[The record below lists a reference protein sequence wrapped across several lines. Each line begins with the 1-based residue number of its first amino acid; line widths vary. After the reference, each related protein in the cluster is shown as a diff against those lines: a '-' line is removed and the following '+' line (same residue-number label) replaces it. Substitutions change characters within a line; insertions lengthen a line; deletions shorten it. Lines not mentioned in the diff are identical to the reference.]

1 MRSRGGMAPRSR
13 LESPID
19 ASRGSTR
26 RSSASRPPTRS
37 SGTRPTSRIT
47 SCHRWR
53 TSRRRCA
60 SCMRS
65 KPALTYSF
73 LFFLS
78 GATGLIYELLW
89 VRVLYQS
96 FGSTIQSVTTVVAA
110 YMGGLGLGAWL
121 FGRRADR
128 APRPAVL
135 YGWLEIAIGI
145 FGILSPLILGLAHS
159 IYIGTAG
166 ALALGGG
173 ASVALRFGLAALVLL
188 IPTTLMGGT
197 LPVLTR
203 ALMGED
209 RGLLKPSLGRLYG
222 LNTLGAMTGTALA
235 GFFLIE
241 FVGVRASLWV
251 TAAINLA
258 IGGVAIFLGREQ
270 SLPDPAR
277 EPGGAQI
284 QPATRDHLT
293 TLALVLLGL
302 TAFASLLNEIAWTR
316 VLIMIVGGST
326 YGFTLILLV
335 FLLGIGLGSIIVA
348 RRSEPRAETAATA
361 ALAQGVTGVGAAV
374 LFVLFGLLPSYIIAV
389 FQFPDLTAASRLLL
403 MGVAVGAVVLIPA
416 IGMGMTFPLLT
427 DLTARSR
434 EARGADVGAAYALN
448 TVGSILGAVLTGFVL
463 IVALGTQATLRVGLA
478 VNGLAALALAGLAA
492 RGVAEGSAED
502 RRLRVRVLSAAGL
515 GTLALVAAAAAPGWS
530 TRLIDLGPTI
540 YARQRMDGPA
550 RERFLTHRGSRQ
562 LAFRE
567 GPNATVSVWESESGR
582 SLRVNGKVDGSD
594 RGDMDTQVML
604 GLAPAVARAGAASAL
619 VIGYGTGVTAQVLA
633 TVPSMQRLRVVEI
646 EPSVVQ
652 MDSFFV
658 DVNGAVLTRPDVR
671 VVIDDARSAFQLDN
685 QRYDVIVSEPSNPWV
700 AGVATLYTPE
710 FFRIARA
717 RLSEGGVFCQWIQ
730 LYQLPLPIV
739 AGIVRSLH
747 EVFPHVHV
755 WFGGSA
761 DIMVLASPRPLTYD
775 PIWLTQLPGPGG
787 RKATS
792 REWLS
797 IHNMD
802 QYFGRMLLG
811 DSGVARLMQRANLE
825 HSDNQP
831 RLEFVAARRFLDPG
845 AAASAVFDSLI
856 QFGKGDA
863 GTSPFALLGILALR
877 RRDAGVLSYLDA
889 ARRAQPEVLEWS
901 VRTAGI
907 RVALGD
913 TAQADSLLGAVIAR
927 GRSVSPNAFQ
937 MRGLLAA
944 ARNKP
949 LAAVAL
955 RKALA
960 AGADTGQVRA
970 ALALL
975 AARESRWGEAAS
987 QARGALDAARG
998 TFRHPFPGEFLSQA
1012 LGQIALDAPPGL
1024 ADSLLRYAAVRRPGS
1039 ARYREL
1045 AAVAAL
1051 RAGRCEDATASFV
1064 ELLEFALQRD
1074 NGPALVR
1081 ECWASQDSTGRTG
1094 GANPSPRGA
1103 GTARRVQEK

>member
-1 MRSRGGMAPRSR
+1 MRSR
-13 LESPID
+13 PI
-19 ASRGSTR
+19 
-26 RSSASRPPTRS
+26 
-37 SGTRPTSRIT
+37 
-47 SCHRWR
+47 
-53 TSRRRCA
+53 
-60 SCMRS
+60 
-65 KPALTYSF
+65 LTYSF

-121 FGRRADR
+121 LGRRADR
-128 APRPAVL
+128 SPRPAVL
-135 YGWLEIAIGI
+135 YGWLEIAIGV
-145 FGILSPLILGLAHS
+145 FGILSPLVLGLAHA

-222 LNTLGAMTGTALA
+222 LNTLGAMTGTTLA

-241 FVGVRASLWV
+241 FVGVRASLWA

-258 IGGVAIFLGREQ
+258 IGAAAIRLGRQQDALEVGHT
-270 SLPDPAR
+270 PA
-277 EPGGAQI
+277 EENLH
-284 QPATRDHLT
+284 QPPPTSTALHN
-293 TLALVLLGL
+293 LALALLAL

-326 YGFTLILLV
+326 YAFTLILLV

-348 RRSEPRAETAATA
+348 RRSAPRAETAASA
-361 ALAQGVTGVGAAV
+361 ALAQGVTGVGAAL
-374 LFVLFGLLPSYIIAV
+374 LFVFFGLLPSYIIAV
-389 FQFPDLTAASRLLL
+389 FQLPDLTAASRLLL
-403 MGVAVGAVVLIPA
+403 MGVAVGGVVLIPA

-434 EARGADVGAAYALN
+434 EARGADIGTAYALN
-448 TVGSILGAVLTGFVL
+448 TIGSILGAVLTGFVL
-463 IVALGTQATLRVGLA
+463 VVVLGTQATLRLGLV

-550 RERFLTHRGSRQ
+550 RERFLTHRGVRQ

-567 GPNATVSVWESESGR
+567 GANATVSVWEGESGR

-604 GLAPAVARAGAASAL
+604 GLGPAVARVGAASAL
-619 VIGYGTGVTAQVLA
+619 VIGYGTGVTAHVLA
-633 TVPSMQRLRVVEI
+633 EVPSVRRLKVVEI

-652 MDSFFV
+652 MDSFFL
-658 DVNGAVLTRPDVR
+658 DVNGSVLSRPDVR
-671 VVIDDARSAFQLDN
+671 VVIDDARSAFQLDRE
-685 QRYDVIVSEPSNPWV
+685 RYDVIVSEPSNPWV

-717 RLSEGGVFCQWIQ
+717 RLSDDGVFSQWIQ

-739 AGIVRSLH
+739 AGIVRNLR

-755 WFGGSA
+755 WFGGTA
-761 DIMVLASPRPLTYD
+761 DLVVLASPRPITYD
-775 PIWLTQLPGPGG
+775 RQWLAQLLGPGG
-787 RKATS
+787 QLYTLG

-797 IHNMD
+797 LESQD

-811 DSGVARLMQRANLE
+811 DSGVTRLLGRATFN
-825 HSDNQP
+825 HTDDQP

-845 AAASAVFDSLI
+845 AAAYAVFDSLVQI
-856 QFGKGDA
+856 GKGDA
-863 GTSPFALLGILALR
+863 GTAPFALLRILATR
-877 RRDAGVLSYLDA
+877 RSDAGVLPYLDA
-889 ARRAQPEVLEWS
+889 AHRAQPDVFPWS
-901 VRTAGI
+901 VRAAGI
-907 RVALGD
+907 RLALGD
-913 TAQADSLLGAVIAR
+913 TAQADSLLKAVIAR
-927 GRSVSPNAFQ
+927 NGNAPPLPDALQ
-937 MRGLLAA
+937 MRALLAA
-944 ARNKP
+944 ARSQP
-949 LAAVAL
+949 LAGTAL
-955 RKALA
+955 REALA
-960 AGADTGQVRA
+960 AGADTAQVRA

-975 AARESRWGEAAS
+975 AVRGSHWDDAAS
-987 QARGALDAARG
+987 QARGALRAAQG
-998 TFRHPFPGEFLSQA
+998 TFRHPFPGEFLTQA
-1012 LGQIALDAPPGL
+1012 LDQIALDAPPGL
-1024 ADSLLRYAAVRRPGS
+1024 ADSVLRYAAGRRPGS

-1051 RAGRCEDATASFV
+1051 RAGRCEDAAASFV
-1064 ELLEFALQRD
+1064 ELLDFAVQRD

-1081 ECWASQDSTGRTG
+1081 ECWGSQDSTGRTG
-1094 GANPSPRGA
+1094 AANPSG
-1103 GTARRVQEK
+1103 GARRVQEKH

>member
-1 MRSRGGMAPRSR
+1 MRSR
-13 LESPID
+13 
-19 ASRGSTR
+19 
-26 RSSASRPPTRS
+26 
-37 SGTRPTSRIT
+37 
-47 SCHRWR
+47 
-53 TSRRRCA
+53 
-60 SCMRS
+60 
-65 KPALTYSF
+65 PALTYGV

-96 FGSTIQSVTTVVAA
+96 FGSTTQSVTTVVAA
-110 YMGGLGLGAWL
+110 YMGGLGLGAWAL
-121 FGRRADR
+121 GRRADR
-128 APRPAVL
+128 TPRPAVL

-145 FGILSPLILGLAHS
+145 FGILSPLVLGLAHWV
-159 IYIGTAG
+159 YIGTAG

-235 GFFLIE
+235 GFLLIE
-241 FVGVRASLWV
+241 FVGVRASLWA
-251 TAAINLA
+251 TATLNLA
-258 IGGVAIFLGREQ
+258 IGVIAIRFGRRQEVVEL
-270 SLPDPAR
+270 S
-277 EPGGAQI
+277 
-284 QPATRDHLT
+284 QPTGEDLHQPPPTSTALHN
-293 TLALVLLGL
+293 LALALLAL

-326 YGFTLILLV
+326 YAFTLILFV

-348 RRSEPRAETAATA
+348 RRSAPPAETAATA
-361 ALAQGVTGVGAAV
+361 GLAQGVAGVGAAA
-374 LFVLFGLLPSYIIAV
+374 LFVFFGFLPSYIIAV
-389 FQFPDLTAASRLLL
+389 FQIPDLSAISRLVL
-403 MGVAVGAVVLIPA
+403 MGVAVGAVVLVPA

-434 EARGADVGAAYALN
+434 TARGADVGAAYALN
-448 TVGSILGAVLTGFVL
+448 TVGSILGAVITGFVL
-463 IVALGTQATLRVGLA
+463 VVALGTQATLRVGLA
-478 VNGLAALALAGLAA
+478 INGLAALALAGLVA
-492 RGVAEGSAED
+492 RGVTEGSAED

-515 GTLALVAAAAAPGWS
+515 GTLALVAAVAAPGWS

-540 YARQRMDGPA
+540 YARQRMDQAA
-550 RERFLTHRGSRQ
+550 RQRFLEHRGVRQ

-567 GPNATVSVWESESGR
+567 GPNATVSVWEGESGR
-582 SLRVNGKVDGSD
+582 SLRVSGKVDGSD

-604 GLAPAVARAGAASAL
+604 GLAPAVARVGATSAL
-619 VIGYGTGVTAQVLA
+619 VIGYGTGVTARVLA
-633 TVPSMQRLRVVEI
+633 DVPSVARLKVVEL
-646 EPSVVQ
+646 EPSVMQ

-658 DVNGAVLTRPDVR
+658 GVNGSVLARPAVR
-671 VVIDDARSAFQLDN
+671 VVIDDARSAFQLDRE
-685 QRYDVIVSEPSNPWV
+685 RYDVIVSEPSNPWV

-717 RLSEGGVFCQWIQ
+717 RLSDDGVFCQWIQ

-739 AGIVRSLH
+739 AGIVRNLRA
-747 EVFPHVHV
+747 VFPHVHV

-761 DIMVLASPRPLTYD
+761 DLVVLASPRPITYD
-775 PIWLTQLPGPGG
+775 RGWLTQLLGPGG
-787 RKATS
+787 QLNAMS

-797 IHNMD
+797 IDNTD

-811 DSGVARLMQRANLE
+811 DSGVARLVQRATLE

-845 AAASAVFDSLI
+845 AAAYAVFDSLI
-856 QFGKGDA
+856 QIGKGDA
-863 GTSPFALLGILALR
+863 GTAPFALLRILGMR
-877 RRDAGVLSYLDA
+877 RSDAGVLPYLDA
-889 ARRAQPEVLEWS
+889 AHRAQPDVAEWS
-901 VRTAGI
+901 IRSAGI
-907 RVALGD
+907 RLALGD
-913 TAQADSLLGAVIAR
+913 TAQADSLLGAVTAR
-927 GRSVSPNAFQ
+927 RGASSDALQ

-944 ARNKP
+944 ARNQP
-949 LAAVAL
+949 LAATAL
-955 RKALA
+955 REALA

-975 AARESRWGEAAS
+975 AARVSRWGEAAS
-987 QARGALDAARG
+987 QARGALGAAQG
-998 TFRHPFPGEFLSQA
+998 TFRHPFPGEFLNQA
-1012 LGQIALDAPPGL
+1012 LGQIALDAPPAL
-1024 ADSLLRYAAVRRPGS
+1024 ADSLLSFAVGRRPGS

-1051 RAGRCEDATASFV
+1051 RAGRCEDAAASFV
-1064 ELLEFALQRD
+1064 ELLDFAVRRD
-1074 NGPALVR
+1074 DGPARAR
-1081 ECWASQDSTGRTG
+1081 ECWATQDSTAKTG
-1094 GANPSPRGA
+1094 AAVR
-1103 GTARRVQEK
+1103 EKH

>member
-1 MRSRGGMAPRSR
+1 
-13 LESPID
+13 
-19 ASRGSTR
+19 
-26 RSSASRPPTRS
+26 
-37 SGTRPTSRIT
+37 
-47 SCHRWR
+47 
-53 TSRRRCA
+53 
-60 SCMRS
+60 MRS

-235 GFFLIE
+235 GFFMIE
-241 FVGVRASLWV
+241 FVGVRGSLWI
-251 TAAINLA
+251 TATLNLV
-258 IGGVAIFLGREQ
+258 IGAAAVSLGRRQ
-270 SLPDPAR
+270 GSADPGR
-277 EPGGAQI
+277 QPGEDPI
-284 QPATRDHLT
+284 FPRDSLT
-293 TLALVLLGL
+293 TLALALLGL

-316 VLIMIVGGST
+316 VLIMLVGGST

-739 AGIVRSLH
+739 AGIVRGLH
-747 EVFPHVHV
+747 DVFPHVHV

-761 DIMVLASPRPLTYD
+761 DLVVLASPQPLNYGRA
-775 PIWLTQLPGPGG
+775 WLTQLLGPGG
-787 RKATS
+787 PLNGMS

-797 IHNMD
+797 IETTD
-802 QYFGRMLLG
+802 QYFGRLLLG
-811 DSGVARLMQRANLE
+811 DSGVARLIDRATLE
-825 HSDNQP
+825 HSDNRP

-845 AAASAVFDSLI
+845 AAAYAVFDSLV
-856 QFGKGDA
+856 QLGKGDA
-863 GTSPFALLGILALR
+863 GTSPFALLHILAAR
-877 RRDAGVLSYLDA
+877 RSDAGVLPYLDA
-889 ARRAQPEVLEWS
+889 AHRAQPDVFQWS
-901 VRTAGI
+901 VRAAGI
-907 RVALGD
+907 RLALGD
-913 TAQADSLLGAVIAR
+913 TAQADSLLNAVIAR
-927 GRSVSPNAFQ
+927 NGSVDALQ
-937 MRGLLAA
+937 MRALLAA
-944 ARNKP
+944 ARSQP
-949 LAAVAL
+949 RAGMAL
-955 RKALA
+955 REALA
-960 AGADTGQVRA
+960 AGADTAQVRA

-975 AARESRWGEAAS
+975 AVRGSRWDEAAS
-987 QARGALDAARG
+987 QARGALSAAQG
-998 TFRHPFPGEFLSQA
+998 TFRHPFPGEFLTQA
-1012 LGQIALDAPPGL
+1012 LDQIALDARPGL
-1024 ADSLLRYAAVRRPGS
+1024 ADSLLRYAAGRRPGS

-1045 AAVAAL
+1045 AGVAAL
-1051 RAGRCEDATASFV
+1051 RAGRCEDAAASFV

-1074 NGPALVR
+1074 NGPALLR

-1103 GTARRVQEK
+1103 GTARRVQEKH